1 MIRWMLL
8 MFIVLMLVNSTT
20 GVIRKVGLGR
30 LPGDFTFRLL
40 GREVFIPIAS
50 TVLVTVLLFSLVKLL
65 AWWV

>member
-50 TVLVTVLLFSLVKLL
+50 TVLVTVLLFSLIKLL

>member
-8 MFIVLMLVNSTT
+8 IFVLLVVVNHAT

-40 GREVFIPIAS
+40 GREVFIPFAS
-50 TVLVTVLLFSLVKLL
+50 SVLVTVLLFSGIKLL
-65 AWWV
+65 AWLG